1 MSDAGGDGAGVPNA
15 GGGPEESA
23 GQAESQGNAQYEKEA
38 AGSQNFS
45 NSGDGPEESAGQA
58 ESQGNAQYEK
68 EAAGS
73 QDFSN
78 SGDGPEPSAAQAEAQ
93 GDQQYAASAASAN
106 QFTNKGVGPRY
117 NESVGISVFFKVQI
131 DAVDLGSWSKCS
143 GLGITL
149 GYDAR
154 TEQGMTL
161 IEHHLPKS
169 LTYTKITL
177 QRPLTSDCRVAM
189 EWITAYHMLPIP
201 TTAQIT
207 CMDQAGRTI
216 AVWDMLGVT
225 PESWKGPTFDSTA
238 GAATI
243 AMEELSFHHQGF
255 L

>member
-1 MSDAGGDGAGVPNA
+1 MSDAGG
-15 GGGPEESA
+15 GGPD
-23 GQAESQGNAQYEKEA
+23 
-38 AGSQNFS
+38 FS

-58 ESQGNAQYEK
+58 ESEGNAQYEQS
-68 EAAGS
+68 AAGA
-73 QDFSN
+73 QDFAN
-78 SGDGPEPSAAQAEAQ
+78 VGLDHFNPSYAPLIPTPMQA
-93 GDQQYAASAASAN
+93 GI
-106 QFTNKGVGPRY
+106 RY
-117 NESVGISVFFKVQI
+117 NDAVGISVFFKVQV

-149 GYDAR
+149 GYDSR
-154 TEQGMTL
+154 SEQGMTL

-238 GAATI
+238 GTATI